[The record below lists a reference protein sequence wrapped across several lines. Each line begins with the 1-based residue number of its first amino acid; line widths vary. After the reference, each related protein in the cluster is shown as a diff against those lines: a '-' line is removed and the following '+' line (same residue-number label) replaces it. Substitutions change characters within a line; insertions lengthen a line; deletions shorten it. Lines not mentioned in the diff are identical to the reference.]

1 MTDYRQIM
9 KLLLKEQSYRQIA
22 AVLGCAPRTISK
34 ARRVLE
40 DEHLVTVEQVDALT
54 AEDID
59 RLFSDGRKSG
69 SSEFVPVEIGMIT
82 AARLGRKKPPLKVL
96 WAKYLQ
102 TPAPAGVRHYGSPG
116 ARMSGG

>member
-54 AEDID
+54 AEA
-59 RLFSDGRKSG
+59 RGTAGSRSGRVHRGGRKS
-69 SSEFVPVEIGMIT
+69 
-82 AARLGRKKPPLKVL
+82 
-96 WAKYLQ
+96 
-102 TPAPAGVRHYGSPG
+102 
-116 ARMSGG
+116 

>member
-82 AARLGRKKPPLKVL
+82 AARLECGI
-96 WAKYLQ
+96 
-102 TPAPAGVRHYGSPG
+102 TG
-116 ARMSGG
+116 MSGFASSSRSMSA